1 MTQKE
6 NAGLTRRRQY
16 DVVERRFVFEDDC
29 EREYKD
35 VRIRVYPDDAFSATG
50 EGAYTVGDMRVVPRE
65 ARVYPEWALRERGAV
80 DDNGICRRF
89 IESSSGASFDVVGDN
104 YLRRIVGSFKD
115 ALERAHF
122 RATTAIRMM
131 DAESQSRA
139 ILALIEAGAPGA
151 RILTAGLFRTPRA
164 IITERQDLLLAF
176 QEEWLPHII
185 RFSDSL
191 SRASYENGRMP
202 VELVARAI
210 QVVFAVTVDNSRN
223 KFAGLSRLLLA
234 PAQYYSN
241 GVAADAKRLLDRAF
255 DYEQQSTG
263 WCGEYLA
270 MMGEC
275 EGGNC
280 VAFIPATW
288 HYSSLVATVQ
298 RGAGAAMHG
307 FKPLNAVIGERIRYG
322 DAWFTDVEK
331 DKSAAPE
338 WRMASAVIDV
348 IVHSWM
354 RTSPYSRTPVNAKD
368 CDIER
373 FTAVAMREGASRVGW
388 ATGSGVVSA
397 PQSASECK
405 TKKAIRATRAA
416 AERMLPFLLNEDVF

>member
-1 MTQKE
+1 MT
-6 NAGLTRRRQY
+6 GSTRRPRT
-16 DVVERRFVFEDDC
+16 VERPITSSDGDDNG
-29 EREYKD
+29 EPLNRRAIK
-35 VRIRVYPDDAFSATG
+35 IRVYPDDAFSTTG

-65 ARVYPEWALRERGAV
+65 ARAYPEWALRERGAV

-131 DAESQSRA
+131 DAETRSRA

-164 IITERQDLLLAF
+164 IITERQDLLYLF
-176 QEEWLPHII
+176 QEEWWPHII

-210 QVVFAVTVDNSRN
+210 QVVFAVTVDNSRK

-234 PAQYYSN
+234 PAQDYSQ
-241 GVAADAKRLLDRAF
+241 GVAADAERLLDRAF
-255 DYEQQSTG
+255 DYGQQSTG

-275 EGGNC
+275 EGGNG

-288 HYSSLVATVQ
+288 HYSSLAATVQ

-338 WRMASAVIDV
+338 WRMASAVLDV
-348 IVHSWM
+348 IVHSGM
-354 RTSPYSRTPVNAKD
+354 RTSPYSRTNAKD

-373 FTAVAMREGASRVGW
+373 FTAVAMREGAARAGW
-388 ATGSGVVSA
+388 ATRSGAVSA
-397 PQSASECK
+397 PQSATERK

>member
-1 MTQKE
+1 MS
-6 NAGLTRRRQY
+6 GRRC
-16 DVVERRFVFEDDC
+16 DVVERRFMFEDDW
-29 EREYKD
+29 ERECRD
-35 VRIRVYPDDAFSATG
+35 VRIRVYPDDAFNTTE

-65 ARVYPEWALRERGAV
+65 AHVYPEWALRERGAV
-80 DDNGICRRF
+80 DDNGICRLF

-115 ALERAHF
+115 ALERAHSQF
-122 RATTAIRMM
+122 RATTTIRMM

-151 RILTAGLFRTPRA
+151 HILTAGLFRAPRA
-164 IITERQDLLLAF
+164 IITERQDLLLLF
-176 QEEWLPHII
+176 QEEWWPHII

-191 SRASYENGRMP
+191 SHASYENGRMP

-210 QVVFAVTVDNSRN
+210 QVIFAVTVDNSRK

-234 PAQYYSN
+234 PAQDYSQ
-241 GVAADAKRLLDRAF
+241 GVAADTTRLLDRAF

-275 EGGNC
+275 EEGNG

-288 HYSSLVATVQ
+288 HYSSLAATVQ

-331 DKSAAPE
+331 DKNAAPE
-338 WRMASAVIDV
+338 WRMASAVLDV
-348 IVHSWM
+348 IVHSGM
-354 RTSPYSRTPVNAKD
+354 RTSPYSRTNAKD

-373 FTAVAMREGASRVGW
+373 FTAVAMREGAARAGW
-388 ATGSGVVSA
+388 ATSGAVSA
-397 PQSASECK
+397 PQSATERK